1 MTDKEWTL
9 AELYLAE
16 IEARQVADAI
26 ALATSLGLFEWLN
39 EGPTSLSSLVDRAS
53 LSGSSLSGSRLE
65 HLLNVLVAVG
75 RVEQYGDD
83 FALSQVSALLQRSP
97 IEESALGI
105 PGDWSTRL
113 YADRPRRSDDSFAV
127 TVSPIASETFRRR
140 AAIRQWALT
149 ASAIQA
155 AEAIESCLP
164 EETCHLVELGG
175 GASVFSAALSYR
187 CPALRVTS
195 IDQAELLKLAR
206 STYESIGI
214 EDRWESI
221 EADYRNVELPLG
233 KADIVLLPMVV
244 QLHADPTAVILLGRA
259 CDALVEGGMVVIIE
273 SLDESEAPLIQNVLE
288 SLTLAL
294 EGCEGHLR
302 SSVQMQ
308 RLLTGAGFGDAQWG
322 LLDRGPKC
330 IGLVIAQKVA
340 P

>member
-26 ALATSLGLFEWLN
+26 ALATSLGLFEMLI
-39 EGPTSLSSLVDRAS
+39 EGPTSLSLLKARAS
-53 LSGSSLSGSRLE
+53 LSDPLLERL
-65 HLLNVLVAVG
+65 LAVLVAVG

-97 IEESALGI
+97 AEESALGI
-105 PGDWSTRL
+105 PRDWSARL
-113 YADRPRRSDDSFAV
+113 HADRPRRSDDSFAADI
-127 TVSPIASETFRRR
+127 SSSASEAFRLR

-164 EETCHLVELGG
+164 EGTCHLVELGG

-187 CPALRVTS
+187 YPALRVTS
-195 IDQAELLKLAR
+195 IDQTAMLKLAR

-214 EDRWESI
+214 EDRWEGV
-221 EADYRNVELPLG
+221 EADYRNVDLALG

-273 SLDESEAPLIQNVLE
+273 SLDEFEAPLMQNVLE

-294 EGCEGHLR
+294 EGCEGLLR

-330 IGLVIAQKVA
+330 IGLVIAQK
-340 P
+340 